1 VQNRLVFSLRCTI
14 LYHILWHEYVNLN
27 LKNVCL
33 NLRIAG
39 GAAICGTV
47 HWLDLEWPPSLNRCL
62 VRLWELYDTE
72 CSQRIKESCES
83 SSAYYKLNL

>member
-39 GAAICGTV
+39 GCY
-47 HWLDLEWPPSLNRCL
+47 
-62 VRLWELYDTE
+62 LWNYALAWFGMASKFEPLFG
-72 CSQRIKESCES
+72 
-83 SSAYYKLNL
+83 